1 MIAVYLSESMNANDI
16 QPSRL
21 EKIKFELK
29 KIIN

>member
-1 MIAVYLSESMNANDI
+1 MIAIDLSESMNANDI

-29 KIIN
+29 KL